1 MSYQHE
7 IVRGTVYWRALYFS
21 ISFVQILKCF
31 CCPASHI
38 ARYKSTFTYFKSK
51 LFTTVVLM
59 DRSLILVGR
68 LVLLPSVL
76 APRAHTHTRA
86 RAVSGILQVAGETET
101 GSNYNDGEDN
111 EEEAVDDDGQDTP
124 V

>member
-59 DRSLILVGR
+59 DRSLMPTCTPAISTC
-68 LVLLPSVL
+68 PKS
-76 APRAHTHTRA
+76 AHAHA
-86 RAVSGILQVAGETET
+86 RTSGEWHFT
-101 GSNYNDGEDN
+101 GSR
-111 EEEAVDDDGQDTP
+111 
-124 V
+124 